1 MIAPPGGLSRVA
13 RCRYLSPPGEGR
25 QVRQAEKTFES
36 TADLEPMHRFP
47 TLHAEL
53 NPMAT
58 AKQYTKDDILALV
71 RSNPS
76 AVQRGILA
84 LYERQGE
91 DERAFGIAKQRNR
104 AGFSQGTAPMGS
116 KIARSLLAGHRLDE
130 DQLRVAQSIVEFHAG
145 QLARIANDQVAARHP
160 DAGDSSRLKHQ
171 RKMYDDVVRDIEKL
185 LGRPVI
191 RDKFNETVK
200 RRAAALGDSTPE
212 GVIGVAQEI
221 LEDLQA
227 RKKK

>member
-1 MIAPPGGLSRVA
+1 
-13 RCRYLSPPGEGR
+13 
-25 QVRQAEKTFES
+25 
-36 TADLEPMHRFP
+36 
-47 TLHAEL
+47 
-53 NPMAT
+53 MAT
-58 AKQYTKDDILALV
+58 AKQYTKDDILELV

-91 DERAFGIAKQRNR
+91 DERAFGIAKERNR
-104 AGFSQGTAPMGS
+104 AGFSQRTAPGGT
-116 KIARSLLAGHRLDE
+116 KLALALLAGRRLSE
-130 DQLRVAQSIVEFHAG
+130 DQLGMAQSIVEFHAG

-160 DAGDSSRLKHQ
+160 DAADSSRLKHQ

-185 LGRPVI
+185 LGRPVK
-191 RDKFNETVK
+191 RDEFNDMVK
-200 RRAAALGDSTPE
+200 RRAAALGSSTPE
-212 GVIGVAQEI
+212 GMIGAAQEI

>member
-1 MIAPPGGLSRVA
+1 
-13 RCRYLSPPGEGR
+13 
-25 QVRQAEKTFES
+25 
-36 TADLEPMHRFP
+36 
-47 TLHAEL
+47 
-53 NPMAT
+53 
-58 AKQYTKDDILALV
+58 
-71 RSNPS
+71 
-76 AVQRGILA
+76 
-84 LYERQGE
+84 
-91 DERAFGIAKQRNR
+91 
-104 AGFSQGTAPMGS
+104 
-116 KIARSLLAGHRLDE
+116 
-130 DQLRVAQSIVEFHAG
+130 VAQSIVEFHAG

-212 GVIGVAQEI
+212 GMIGVAQEI

>member
-1 MIAPPGGLSRVA
+1 
-13 RCRYLSPPGEGR
+13 
-25 QVRQAEKTFES
+25 
-36 TADLEPMHRFP
+36 
-47 TLHAEL
+47 
-53 NPMAT
+53 
-58 AKQYTKDDILALV
+58 
-71 RSNPS
+71 
-76 AVQRGILA
+76 
-84 LYERQGE
+84 
-91 DERAFGIAKQRNR
+91 
-104 AGFSQGTAPMGS
+104 MGS

-212 GVIGVAQEI
+212 GMIGVAQEI

>member
-1 MIAPPGGLSRVA
+1 
-13 RCRYLSPPGEGR
+13 
-25 QVRQAEKTFES
+25 
-36 TADLEPMHRFP
+36 
-47 TLHAEL
+47 
-53 NPMAT
+53 MAT
-58 AKQYTKDDILALV
+58 AKQYTKDDILELV

-91 DERAFGIAKQRNR
+91 DERTFGIAKQRNS
-104 AGFSQGTAPMGS
+104 AGFSQGTAPGGT
-116 KIARSLLAGHRLDE
+116 KLARALLAGRRLSE
-130 DQLRVAQSIVEFHAG
+130 DQLRVAQSIVEFHAR

-160 DAGDSSRLKHQ
+160 DPADSSRLEHQ

-185 LGRPVI
+185 LGRPVK

-200 RRAAALGDSTPE
+200 RRAAALGSSTPE
-212 GVIGVAQEI
+212 GMIGAAQEI

-227 RKKK
+227 RKK